1 MNLPKAYRNFDD
13 LYNRIIVEADASGGD
28 GESAIGNAFKSFGQS
43 YADRMRD
50 AYNITANKVGL
61 GVKKPEDNI
70 KIGQYQTLVSQYGLK
85 PEPMQILNKIET
97 KCSTDPLIISNL
109 KIKPLKLNSGESVT
123 FNITDWTSKKKLTPT
138 TLIVNK
144 NTAYLNNT
152 NSYKQFYT
160 SFISTDMNRSNLDP
174 TFLVILNDTIDDFL
188 KEKYNVSTPAPSAGA
203 APTPPTITP
212 EIQTKINAET
222 PLLQKEM
229 LSFFKILKGK
239 SSKTVTLT
247 SPALYFKVFYTFI
260 SNPKGSL
267 LF

>member
-1 MNLPKAYRNFDD
+1 MNLPKAYRNFND
-13 LYNRIIVEADASGGD
+13 LYDRIIVEADATGASEG
-28 GESAIGNAFKSFGQS
+28 SAIGNAFKSFGQS
-43 YADRMRD
+43 YADRMRT
-50 AYNITANKVGL
+50 AYNQTAGKIGL
-61 GVKKPEDNI
+61 GVEKEKDKENPL
-70 KIGQYQTLVSQYGLK
+70 YTTLVSQYGLK

-97 KCSTDPLIISNL
+97 RYSTDPLVINDL

-138 TLIVNK
+138 TVIVNK

-160 SFISTDMNRSNLDP
+160 SFISADMNRSNIDP
-174 TFLVILNDTIDDFL
+174 NFLVILNDTIDQFL
-188 KEKYNVSTPAPSAGA
+188 KEKYNVSTPPPSAGA
-203 APTPPTITP
+203 TPTPPTITP
-212 EIQTKINAET
+212 EIQGKINSET
-222 PLLQKEM
+222 PALQKEM